1 MAIMMKEVDVS
12 TVAELKAFLKDLP
25 DETEVFDAVG
35 ELLCVR
41 LFEDVGM
48 QFLEVA

>member
-12 TVAELKAFLKDLP
+12 TIGELKAFLKDLP
-25 DETEVFDAVG
+25 DEMEVFDAVG

-41 LFEDVGM
+41 IFEDVGM
-48 QFLEVA
+48 KFVEVA